1 MTTASIA
8 LQKLSDISSGSVA
21 RAGQVAGPLWKM
33 LILSL
38 ADMAILPK
46 RGLALSIEPAGLSL
60 VYGSRFLSRIRVKGV
75 RTYPFEEGRYP
86 SPAHLASTA
95 ALARSEMKAF
105 RPEITLSIPKAWAVV
120 RNVELP
126 VTVKESLVNVISY
139 ELDRLTP
146 FTPETALY
154 DYRVIGEEGG
164 KLRIMLVAARADL
177 VNPYLDAFRERG
189 IAVDRVTVFP
199 SAMATVCSFVHSPQS
214 TIFVNINARGYEG
227 GCIVDGALSS
237 VFAGDFDGTDEAAN
251 AKRVTEEINQCSD
264 TARKEG
270 ASPLVIVSSGTGN
283 EAAALK
289 KSLTST
295 VDMQQG
301 IAGKLRLARGN
312 ESIPPPPAAGGLLES
327 LWPKA
332 QGFNLLQ
339 RGVREKAKTPVLFTI
354 FLVAL
359 LVAMGILYVVAPLRI
374 EEKRLQEIDR
384 RIAAIRGEVKNVEA
398 LKKEVDNLEAEIA
411 TINGFKKGRPMALQM
426 VKELTTILPKSA
438 WLTRVRITESTAEI
452 EGYAASAT
460 ELLPKLE
467 ASPLL
472 KKVEFSS
479 PTFRDARLN
488 SDRFVIRMEIEGSDS
503 EGKAKP

>member
-1 MTTASIA
+1 VTASVV
-8 LQKLSDISSGSVA
+8 LQKLSDMSSGSLT
-21 RAGQVAGPLWKM
+21 RAAQAAGPLWKM
-33 LILSL
+33 LTLSL

-46 RGLALSIEPAGLSL
+46 RGLSLSIEPASLSL
-60 VYGSRFLSRIRVKGV
+60 VYGSRFLSRIRIKGA

-95 ALARSEMKAF
+95 VLARSEMKAS
-105 RPEITLSIPKAWAVV
+105 RPVITLSIPKAWAVV
-120 RNVELP
+120 RSVELP

-164 KLRIMLVAARADL
+164 KLRIMLVAARVDL
-177 VNPYLDAFRERG
+177 VNPYLDAFRERR

-214 TIFVNINARGYEG
+214 AIFVNINMRGYEG
-227 GCIVDGALSS
+227 GYTVDGALFS
-237 VFAGDFDGTDEAAN
+237 VFAGGFDGADETAN
-251 AKRVTEEINQCSD
+251 AERVTEEINRCSD
-264 TARKEG
+264 TAKKEG
-270 ASPLVIVSSGTGN
+270 GSPLVIVSSDQGN

-295 VDMQQG
+295 VDMRQG
-301 IAGKLRLARGN
+301 MDGKLRLARGY
-312 ESIPPPPAAGGLLES
+312 ESIPPSAVGGLLEA

-339 RGVREKAKTPVLFTI
+339 RGVREKRKTPVLFTI

-359 LVAMGILYVVAPLRI
+359 LVAMGILCVIAPLRI
-374 EEKRLQEIDR
+374 EERRMQEIDR

-398 LKKEVDNLEAEIA
+398 LKKEVDSLEAEIA
-411 TINGFKKGRPMALQM
+411 TIGGFKKGRPMTLQM

-438 WLTRVRITESTAEI
+438 WLTRVRITETTAEI

-488 SDRFVIRMEIEGSDS
+488 SDRFVIKMEIEGSDS
-503 EGKAKP
+503 EGKAKK